1 MIVKNWGVER
11 GMMLIILRIYLGL
24 LYLSEATDFCCFP
37 PRTAGNDVIFYWI
50 QKICTYKA
58 RIKVAFLRTVK
69 TFQTV
74 LRKYVT
80 MCEHLSSGIRVSKKI
95 LILR

>member
-69 TFQTV
+69 IFKRFSENTSLCVNIF
-74 LRKYVT
+74 
-80 MCEHLSSGIRVSKKI
+80 HLESE
-95 LILR
+95 